1 MYMLLRG
8 QAYCRI
14 DYYRIK
20 VSVPTHSED
29 VVTSNLRMSSSKD
42 IGDYGAAFYS
52 IERNSTIH
60 SSVNADHTRIE
71 NLRFQVTQQ
80 RRLRVV

>member
-20 VSVPTHSED
+20 ISVITHSEEI
-29 VVTSNLRMSSSKD
+29 VTSNIRMSSSKD

-52 IERNSTIH
+52 IERNSAIH
-60 SSVNADHTRIE
+60 SRVNADHACIE
-71 NLRFQVTQQ
+71 NLRFQVAQQ